1 MKIRLGFVS
10 NSSSSSYIC
19 DICGEDATGYDIS
32 LEEYEMYVCKNGH
45 VFCEE
50 HMKVIPTDTELL
62 KVIFEDSLE
71 KYKKFRES
79 NPNNKNYEEWF
90 KETEDNI
97 NELNTLSE
105 SEIEEKIDDEWCDY
119 ISESRYEYP
128 PTYCPLCRFDYLSK
142 KDVYEY
148 VDKKYSI
155 EKVKKEINEKFDNY
169 EQFKNHLKND

>member
-50 HMKVIPTDTELL
+50 HMKVIPTNIELL
-62 KVIFEDSLE
+62 KVIFEGE
-71 KYKKFRES
+71 VKKYKKWLED
-79 NPNNKNYEEWF
+79 NPGEDYEKWL
-90 KETEDNI
+90 KEAEDNI

-105 SEIEEKIDDEWCDY
+105 SEIEKKVDDEWYDY

-128 PTYCPLCRFDYLSK
+128 PKYCPLCRFDYLSTR
-142 KDVYEY
+142 DVYDY
-148 VDKKYSI
+148 IDKKHSI
-155 EKVKKEINEKFDNY
+155 NKIKEEIKENFDSY
-169 EQFKNHLKND
+169 EQFKKHLND